1 MRFFVLSLGC
11 GAAVVKITSMLLSE
25 SPDRKRN
32 DLASSSGSLLCSTRL
47 SSPAL
52 NFSVFRAS
60 SKSDSNKFLKIM
72 YVEGMNVK

>member
-11 GAAVVKITSMLLSE
+11 GAAVVKITSMLLPE

-32 DLASSSGSLLCSTRL
+32 VLASSSESLLRSAGL
-47 SSPAL
+47 SPPAL

-60 SKSDSNKFLKIM
+60 LKSDSNKF
-72 YVEGMNVK
+72 